1 MSYAAEQA
9 LRTNWL
15 MNSCKEPIEDQS
27 KSVIKEQ
34 SAPLCFEQITKE
46 QNLDPIHPVRKHFS
60 KKAIKNTILFARAL
74 LDEMKMKQQNKQ
86 TFKKKKKESVPQGSS
101 ERVLYGEQEGAP
113 PSTKANRDQ
122 SATIP
127 ETLKGKNDKT
137 LLILFLF
144 KTDSFPDSVRP

>member
-1 MSYAAEQA
+1 
-9 LRTNWL
+9 

-74 LDEMKMKQQNKQ
+74 LNEMKMKQQNKQ
-86 TFKKKKKESVPQGSS
+86 TFKKKGICSS
-101 ERVLYGEQEGAP
+101 G
-113 PSTKANRDQ
+113 
-122 SATIP
+122 
-127 ETLKGKNDKT
+127 
-137 LLILFLF
+137 LI
-144 KTDSFPDSVRP
+144 

>member
-46 QNLDPIHPVRKHFS
+46 QNLDPIHPVRKHLS

-74 LDEMKMKQQNKQ
+74 LDEMKMKQQDKQ
-86 TFKKKKKESVPQGSS
+86 TFKKKRNLFLRAHLRESFMANRKELLRAQRPTETKVPQYQ
-101 ERVLYGEQEGAP
+101 RL
-113 PSTKANRDQ
+113 
-122 SATIP
+122 
-127 ETLKGKNDKT
+127 
-137 LLILFLF
+137 
-144 KTDSFPDSVRP
+144 

>member
-1 MSYAAEQA
+1 
-9 LRTNWL
+9 

-86 TFKKKKKESVPQGSS
+86 TFKKKKRNLFLRAHLRESFMANRKELLRAQRPT
-101 ERVLYGEQEGAP
+101 E
-113 PSTKANRDQ
+113 TKAPQYQR
-122 SATIP
+122 
-127 ETLKGKNDKT
+127 L
-137 LLILFLF
+137 
-144 KTDSFPDSVRP
+144 